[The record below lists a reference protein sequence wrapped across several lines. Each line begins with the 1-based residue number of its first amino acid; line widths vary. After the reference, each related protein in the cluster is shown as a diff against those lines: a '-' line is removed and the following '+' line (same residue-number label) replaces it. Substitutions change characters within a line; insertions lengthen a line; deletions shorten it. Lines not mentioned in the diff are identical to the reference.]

1 MSLGIMI
8 KTDKPIVV
16 FDTECVLCC
25 CAVPF
30 ILSRERM
37 SSLRFVAAW
46 SEEGIALAAQHGFS
60 HDDLARTFFVIT
72 GMRVLTR
79 SDAALE
85 IAKHLRKLWSF
96 LSLLR
101 ALPQRINDAGY
112 DLVDRHRLQLF
123 GRRKSCMGNPPFLVG
138 FWRRRV
144 EEIFYLEKHETQ
156 LFRMLKAVRL
166 RLGRA
171 YPDQCQCLV
180 SKQAAPALA
189 LWGPAGR

>member
-1 MSLGIMI
+1 MSLGTMI

-16 FDTECVLCC
+16 FDTECVLCRY
-25 CAVPF
+25 AVPF

-60 HDDLARTFFVIT
+60 WDDLARTFFVIT

-96 LSLLR
+96 LFLLR
-101 ALPQRINDAGY
+101 ALPQRIHDVGY
-112 DLVDRHRLQLF
+112 DLVARHRLQLF
-123 GRRKSCMGNPPFLVG
+123 GRRKSCMGILTCPGIFHPAATRVRPKEGMDDEANNSN
-138 FWRRRV
+138 RRTD
-144 EEIFYLEKHETQ
+144 HW
-156 LFRMLKAVRL
+156 
-166 RLGRA
+166 
-171 YPDQCQCLV
+171 D
-180 SKQAAPALA
+180 PA
-189 LWGPAGR
+189 